1 MELKKEGLNN
11 FKSYIY
17 RYAKKH
23 ANWLFICLISSFV
36 LIALNIYKAVITGNI
51 VNLSLQ
57 NNAGG
62 IFEQIMILVVTVS
75 VGAILGFLT
84 KYAAAAFAAKM
95 SGDIRTDIVN
105 RINHMKMGTLRKLT
119 LGDIQTRMD
128 WDTDSIERFMKN
140 DLQSMFIQP
149 LMAVI
154 ASAFILFIDWR
165 LFVVSFLFTPI
176 GMIIAY
182 QLNKKSGEC
191 YPRRGELFS
200 LANNEFAQVVS
211 GIDIVKTYKLSHLF
225 KRKTEKA
232 LLEVLEEEQKIVKY
246 VSMLQPIC
254 TAIAWFPRLTF
265 IIFGGY
271 LVLNNEVNAGIIVAS
286 IQLLDYIVGPTVWF
300 PFALNSFNE
309 TKASVRRVVDL
320 LNSPIESNQEQKAED
335 RSYKKDVCGLNKPS
349 LCFKNVSFNYDTED
363 RNKGLNS
370 IDIQLLHN
378 TKVAIVGPSGSGKST
393 LVDLIVRLNDPD
405 EGIIEMFGQNI
416 KHYEIN
422 ALRENIAVVSQNT
435 ELISGT
441 ISQNIAFGKLDITD
455 EKIIEAA
462 KKAGAHDFI
471 MKLKDGYNTILGENG
486 INLSGGQ
493 RQRIAIARAFFKD
506 APILILDE
514 PTASLDSEII
524 KTIQNSLKQ
533 LQYGRTVIVIS
544 HRLSEIQDANNIFV
558 IQDGEILED
567 GTHQQLIKNEG
578 VYFEMYEQKMV
589 VDL

>member
-1 MELKKEGLNN
+1 MVSKKEN
-11 FKSYIY
+11 FIY
-17 RYAKKH
+17 RYSKKH
-23 ANWLFICLISSFV
+23 VNWLLTCLLSSFI
-36 LIALNIYKAVITGNI
+36 LIALNIYRAVITGDI
-51 VNLSLQ
+51 VNFSLQ
-57 NNAGG
+57 NNTGE
-62 IFEQIMILVVTVS
+62 IFEQIMILLVTIL

-84 KYAAAAFAAKM
+84 KYASATFAAKM
-95 SGDIRTDIVN
+95 SADIRTDIVN
-105 RINHMKMGTLRKLT
+105 RISNIKMGTLRKLT
-119 LGDIQTRMD
+119 LGDIQTRID

-165 LFVVSFLFTPI
+165 LFVISFIFTPI

-182 QLNKKSGEC
+182 QLNKKAGKC

-200 LANNEFAQVVS
+200 LANNEFTQTVS

-225 KRKTEKA
+225 KRRTEKA
-232 LLEVLEEEQKIVKY
+232 LLELLEEEQKILKY
-246 VSMLQPIC
+246 VSLLQPIC

-265 IIFGGY
+265 IIYGGY
-271 LVLNNEVNAGIIVAS
+271 LVLNNEINAGIVVAS
-286 IQLLDYIVGPTVWF
+286 IQLLEFIVGPTVWF

-309 TKASVRRVVDL
+309 TKASVRRVIDL
-320 LNSPIESNQEQKAED
+320 LNKPVETNQKQKVED
-335 RSYKKDVCGLNKPS
+335 LSFKKGAYELNGPS
-349 LCFKNVSFNYDTED
+349 LCFRNVSFNYDTEN
-363 RNKGLNS
+363 REKGLNS
-370 IDIQLLHN
+370 INLKVFHN
-378 TKVAIVGPSGSGKST
+378 SKVAIVGPSGSGKST

-405 EGIIEMFGQNI
+405 EGIIEIFGQNI
-416 KHYEIN
+416 EHYDLN
-422 ALRENIAVVSQNT
+422 VLRENIAVVSQNT
-435 ELISGT
+435 ELLSGT
-441 ISQNIAFGKLDITD
+441 ISQNIVFGKLNITD

-506 APILILDE
+506 SPILILDE
-514 PTASLDSEII
+514 PTASLDSQII
-524 KTIQNSLKQ
+524 NTIQNSLKQ
-533 LQYGRTVIVIS
+533 LQFGRTVIVIS

-558 IQDGEILED
+558 IKDGEILED

-578 VYFEMYEQKMV
+578 IYFEMYEQKV
-589 VDL
+589 VKEI